1 MFRHLTIAAFGVG
14 LAVASGVEAATLA
27 QDGKAT
33 AAVVLSAK
41 ATLPEQTA
49 ARELADYLSKV
60 TGGQFAIQDE
70 SSATRADFTLYIG
83 PTQFAQAQGL
93 DAAKLGPEEWLM
105 RTVGKDLIL
114 IGGRP
119 RGTLYAVYR
128 FLEDVV
134 GVHWWSPWEESVP
147 RKPTL
152 AVDGLDR
159 RGKPVLAYR
168 DIYMLYG

>member
-49 ARELADYLSKV
+49 AKELADYLSKA
-60 TGGQFAIQDE
+60 TGTQFSVCDE
-70 SSATRADFTLYIG
+70 SSATRADSTLYIG
-83 PTQFAQAQGL
+83 PTQFAAKLGL

-105 RTVGKDLIL
+105 RTVGKDL
-114 IGGRP
+114 
-119 RGTLYAVYR
+119 
-128 FLEDVV
+128 
-134 GVHWWSPWEESVP
+134 
-147 RKPTL
+147 
-152 AVDGLDR
+152 
-159 RGKPVLAYR
+159 
-168 DIYMLYG
+168 